1 MWFSFDPAVI
11 LLLSV
16 CTALYIR
23 AVRIC
28 SGRNLRI
35 PRWQQASFWTGLA
48 LFALAL
54 LGPFDRFGEQ
64 LMSAHMA
71 QHLLIADLGAPLLL
85 VGLRAPLLLFY
96 LPRTALVA
104 FARRRRLR
112 RAFAVLRRPLFA
124 IGIYVLVLYG
134 WHLGVLFEAAVKN
147 DLVHGLQHQS
157 FVLASVL
164 VWWSALEPNR
174 RSVRGELWKIGHLL
188 GSRLPG
194 MMLGMAFIV
203 VRVPIYTGAYGEGD
217 RYWHISA
224 VADQQTAGA
233 MMLSL
238 DFFVTLFAL
247 TFFFWRSAADHDRD
261 ERQLISLRASDRRSW
276 YL

>member
-11 LLLSV
+11 LLLST
-16 CTALYIR
+16 CAALYVR

-35 PRWQQASFWTGLA
+35 PRWQQASFWAGLA
-48 LFALAL
+48 LFTLAL
-54 LGPFDRFGEQ
+54 LGPFDRLGEQ

-96 LPRTALVA
+96 LPRPALVA

-112 RAFAVLRRPLFA
+112 RAFAVLRRPLVA

-134 WHLGVLFEAAVKN
+134 WHLSVLFEAAVKN

-157 FVLASVL
+157 FVLASIL

-174 RSVRGELWKIGHLL
+174 RSVHGELWKIGHLL

-203 VRVPIYTGAYGEGD
+203 VRVPIYTDAYGEDD

-233 MMLSL
+233 LMLSL

-247 TFFFWRSAADHDRD
+247 TFFFWRSAADYDRD
-261 ERQLISLRASDRRSW
+261 ERQPISLRASDRRS
-276 YL
+276 